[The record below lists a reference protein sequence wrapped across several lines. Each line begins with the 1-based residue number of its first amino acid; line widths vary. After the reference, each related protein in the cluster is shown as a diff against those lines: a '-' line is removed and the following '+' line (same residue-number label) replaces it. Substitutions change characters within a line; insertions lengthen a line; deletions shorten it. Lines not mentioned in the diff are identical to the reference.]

1 MIITIVGSMRYS
13 KLMCLL
19 VEKFQS
25 NMKDCIVFIPDLS
38 NIVIYGSEENKYIN
52 DTELSNL
59 KAKHYKLIEISDY
72 VLCIDYHIGNS
83 TKDELKYAKKL
94 KKTVIMLSEIVHY
107 FKDDDFVMKA
117 IKGD

>member
-1 MIITIVGSMRYS
+1 MIITIIGSMRYS

-25 NMKDCIVFIPDLS
+25 NIEDCIIFAPCMC
-38 NIVIYGSEENKYIN
+38 NTVIYGNENIKYIN
-52 DTELSNL
+52 DIELNNL
-59 KAKHYKLIEISDY
+59 KTKHMKLIEISDY
-72 VLCIDYHIGNS
+72 VLCIDYHIGES

-94 KKTVIMLSEIVHY
+94 KKIIINLSEIVHY
-107 FKDDDFVMKA
+107 FKDDNFIMKA